1 MDPRAPPHHK
11 GLRNRE
17 GENNCFLNV
26 CIQALWHLDA
36 FRVPMATSSHQHHR
50 RQTTTSAE
58 SKGGEERAVAAA
70 ADAAAAAAA
79 APSAD
84 GSWACQHCTFLN
96 TTTTTPS
103 AMPSCATCGK
113 TSPPSPTSPASAGAA
128 STGHPAPDACVYCAL
143 QVVFTNYEYSDK
155 AIIPPDA
162 LREALSLLY
171 QEEGRFAMGG
181 IDDASEALEAVR
193 RERTVCV
200 CVCVC
205 VCV

>member
-36 FRVPMATSSHQHHR
+36 FRVPMATSEHQHHR
-50 RQTTTSAE
+50 AIAATSAE

-70 ADAAAAAAA
+70 AADAAADAA

-96 TTTTTPS
+96 TPPSSTTTTTTS
-103 AMPSCATCGK
+103 ATPSCATCGK
-113 TSPPSPTSPASAGAA
+113 TSPPPPTSPASAGDA

-143 QVVFTNYEYSDK
+143 QVVFTNYQYSDK

-193 RERTVCV
+193 RER
-200 CVCVC
+200 
-205 VCV
+205 